1 MKKLTAC
8 LVVAL
13 ALWVGEARG
22 EWEVGTHT
30 GLSATKNRANTTSGI
45 TQKENFSFH
54 PSGGVRIK
62 YWFPGDM
69 EIGPETNLKFSLGAD
84 ISYFKI
90 GEKLELRAP
99 IITPILASFRLPLEG
114 QWYPYLFIGP
124 GIFSAETR
132 FRNAVAIKSAT
143 DVEVGLHAGAGLH
156 WNMFDKVGLYTEYR
170 VFYVNLHFPG
180 VGDPIITPPTPF
192 GDPPD
197 LPAIQNARS
206 VTHQLILGIA
216 YRF

>member
-1 MKKLTAC
+1 MKRLTAC

-13 ALWVGEARG
+13 ALWAGEARG
-22 EWEVGTHT
+22 EWEVGVHT
-30 GLSATKNRANTTSGI
+30 GLSATKNRAETTDVAPGGI
-45 TQKENFSFH
+45 DQTESFSFH
-54 PSGGVRIK
+54 PSGGVRVK
-62 YWFPGDM
+62 YWLDTESEYIF
-69 EIGPETNLKFSLGAD
+69 KFGLGVD

-90 GEKLELRAP
+90 GEKLDLKAP
-99 IITPILASFRLPLEG
+99 IITPVLFSLRLPLDG

-124 GIFSAETR
+124 SIFSAETR
-132 FRNAVAIKSAT
+132 FRNAVATKSAT
-143 DVEVGLHAGAGLH
+143 DVAVGLHAGAGLH

-180 VGDPIITPPTPF
+180 VGDPVITPPTPF

-197 LPAIQNARS
+197 LLAIQNARS